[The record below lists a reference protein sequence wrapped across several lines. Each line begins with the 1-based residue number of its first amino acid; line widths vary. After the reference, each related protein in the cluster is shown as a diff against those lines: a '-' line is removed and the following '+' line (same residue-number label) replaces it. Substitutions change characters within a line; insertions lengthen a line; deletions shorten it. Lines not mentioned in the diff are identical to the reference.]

1 MIFTPFPNSS
11 HKHSFQLCIL
21 FFYSFITFCE
31 PVNTNF
37 CFLQTLGHVVTHR
50 TVVQLPGV
58 ISLKKM
64 GSFCFLSA
72 TNCQFLA
79 AKGMMSWLSPSSV
92 DICLLSPPCE
102 FAYAASLLIWEPS
115 VPCSHSLSLAFE
127 PPGFPLL
134 CNFTLTSLIN
144 SVMNNSLWEH
154 PYTHMDLIK
163 IFHLH

>member
-37 CFLQTLGHVVTHR
+37 CFLQTLGHVLTHW

-79 AKGMMSWLSPSSV
+79 AKGRMSWLSPCCHHHVSSHV
-92 DICLLSPPCE
+92 QPLSWFGSHRFPVAIHCPWLLS
-102 FAYAASLLIWEPS
+102 LLVFLW
-115 VPCSHSLSLAFE
+115 
-127 PPGFPLL
+127 L
-134 CNFTLTSLIN
+134 CNFTLASLIN
-144 SVMNNSLWEH
+144 SVMNNFIVGASIYSH
-154 PYTHMDLIK
+154 G
-163 IFHLH
+163 FN